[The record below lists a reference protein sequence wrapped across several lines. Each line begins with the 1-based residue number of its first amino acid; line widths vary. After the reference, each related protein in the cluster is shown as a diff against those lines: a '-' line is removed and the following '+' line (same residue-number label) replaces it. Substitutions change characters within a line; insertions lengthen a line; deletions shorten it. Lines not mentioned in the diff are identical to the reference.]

1 MTWVVGEK
9 GEVCGEFKNKNM
21 RNKLLIFGL
30 FVLIGIKS
38 QAQIYTYEVGFA
50 SNLFFKIKGSFTI
63 TDSTVVNKTWV
74 GEEEKIQSFIRKQ
87 STTAAIYYTDGVQ
100 TFMLSIQPQPG
111 KTKGYE
117 HEYLIVMSNLNT
129 PNNYISYYSNKQK

>member
-1 MTWVVGEK
+1 M
-9 GEVCGEFKNKNM
+9 
-21 RNKLLIFGL
+21 
-30 FVLIGIKS
+30 
-38 QAQIYTYEVGFA
+38 
-50 SNLFFKIKGSFTI
+50 
-63 TDSTVVNKTWV
+63 